1 MGQTKRHNF
10 SMFLNLIVAQIYRAT
25 WPKKEWT
32 TKRQMFR
39 FYIIIIIIII
49 KFISTSVCS
58 FRPLK
63 PDCLA

>member
-25 WPKKEWT
+25 WPNKEWT
-32 TKRQMFR
+32 TKRQTFR
-39 FYIIIIIIII
+39 FYIIIIII

-58 FRPLK
+58 FSPVK